1 MSQHLSDPSSLD
13 RRQFLQWSAAA
24 GAAGLLYA
32 TQSHA
37 RTLSTD
43 ARIVIIGGGAGGMAM
58 ANRLARRLDGAHIS
72 LIEPSETHFYQPG
85 YTLVASGVWR
95 AEQTARPNTQFVPRG
110 VDWVRQPATG
120 IDAANR
126 RVELSDGSQLDYDY
140 LIVASGLQLNYHLI
154 DGMTPELV
162 GSHGIGSVYAGMQ
175 AAARTSDAIDTWV
188 AQGGGKG
195 IFTAAATPVKCA
207 GAPLKMTFTTL
218 SRLEASGHR
227 DAFEMEFMAPGLGL
241 FTQPYVDQ
249 FVKQRFDEQGVTRRH
264 HYRLSAIDTQAREAE
279 FTFVGPDSE
288 FTSHHQL
295 REQEFRG
302 EGEGE
307 RKVVTDYDFIH
318 VVPPMSAPDFVKAS
332 DLIAED
338 GPFRGEWLDVDIHTL
353 QHNRY
358 PEVFGIGDVI
368 GAPINKTAASV
379 KAQAPVVEAN
389 LVAQIQGQA
398 LPLRHNGYTS
408 CPMITGIGKAMLV
421 EFGYDD
427 NFAFLP
433 SFPFI
438 DPREESWAAWV
449 MKDRMLQPAYYA
461 VLEGQA

>member
-1 MSQHLSDPSSLD
+1 MSQHLSDPSHLD
-13 RRQFLQWSAAA
+13 RRQFLQWSAVA
-24 GAAGLLYA
+24 GTAGLLYA
-32 TQSHA
+32 TRTHA
-37 RTLSTD
+37 RTLSTS
-43 ARIVIIGGGAGGMAM
+43 ARIVIIGGGGGGMAM

-85 YTLVASGVWR
+85 FTLVASGVWQ
-95 AEQTARPNTQFVPRG
+95 AEQTARPNSPFVPG
-110 VDWVRQPATG
+110 GIDWVRQPARG
-120 IDAANR
+120 IDAASR
-126 RVELSDGSQLDYDY
+126 RVELGDGSQLEYDY
-140 LIVASGLQLNYHLI
+140 LIVASVLQLNYHLI

-162 GSHGIGSVYAGMQ
+162 GTHGIGSVYAGMQ
-175 AAARTSDAIDTWV
+175 AAARTSDAIDSWI
-188 AQGGGKG
+188 AQGSGKG
-195 IFTAAATPVKCA
+195 IFTSSYTPGKCA
-207 GAPLKMTFTTL
+207 CPPLKMTFTTL

-227 DAFEMEFMAPGLGL
+227 EAFEMEFMAPGLGL
-241 FTQPYVDQ
+241 FTQPYIDQ
-249 FVKQRFDEQGVTRRH
+249 FVKQRFDEQAVTRRH
-264 HYRLSAIDTQAREAE
+264 HYRLSAIDPEAREAE
-279 FTFVGPDSE
+279 FTVE
-288 FTSHHQL
+288 
-295 REQEFRG
+295 E
-302 EGEGE
+302 E
-307 RKVVTDYDFIH
+307 RTVVTGYDFIH

-332 DLIAED
+332 DLIAQE
-338 GPFRGEWLDVDIHTL
+338 GAFQGEWLDVDIHTL
-353 QHNRY
+353 QHQRY

-389 LVAQIQGQA
+389 LIAQLQGQA

-438 DPREESWAAWV
+438 DPKEESWAAWV

>member
-1 MSQHLSDPSSLD
+1 MPHSPSDPTPLD
-13 RRQFLQWSAAA
+13 RRRFLQLSAAA
-24 GAAGLLYA
+24 GAASLLY
-32 TQSHA
+32 TTHA
-37 RTLSTD
+37 NARSVSTN
-43 ARIVIIGGGAGGMAM
+43 AHIVIIGGGAGGMAM
-58 ANRLARRLDGAHIS
+58 ANRLSRRLDGAHIS
-72 LIEPSETHFYQPG
+72 LIEPSEVHYYQPG

-95 AEQTARPNTQFVPRG
+95 AEQTARPNSRFVPRG
-110 VDWVRQPATG
+110 INWLRHSATA
-120 IDAANR
+120 IDAASR
-126 RVELSDGSQLDYDY
+126 RVELGDGTQLEYDY
-140 LIVASGLQLNYHLI
+140 LIVASGLQLDYHLI
-154 DGMTPELV
+154 EGMTPELI

-175 AAARTSDAIDTWV
+175 AAARTSDAIDTWI
-188 AQGGGKG
+188 AQGNGKG

-218 SRLEASGHR
+218 SRLEASGQR
-227 DAFEMEFMAPGLGL
+227 EAFEMEFMAPGLGL
-241 FTQPYVDQ
+241 FTQPYIDQ
-249 FVKQRFDEQGVTRRH
+249 FVKQRFDEQAVTRRH
-264 HYRLSAIDTQAREAE
+264 HYRLSAIDPEAREAE
-279 FTFVGPDSE
+279 FTVE
-288 FTSHHQL
+288 
-295 REQEFRG
+295 E
-302 EGEGE
+302 E
-307 RKVVTDYDFIH
+307 RTVVTGYDFIH

-332 DLIAED
+332 DLIARD
-338 GPFRGEWLDVDIHTL
+338 GPFQGEWLDVDIHTL

-389 LVAQIQGQA
+389 LIAQLQGQA

-438 DPREESWAAWV
+438 DPKEESWAAWV